1 MSTPLFMTSFRSA
14 LFQRQMAGGK
24 INMWSKAKRNKR
36 YTENCNFP
44 LISPSWKPSPREQM
58 KCLLLQQ
65 RRKSGEMSHVS
76 WFLQD
81 AKYHVCESD
90 RRQAHQLARCRLP
103 LWNRTCSALTSNSLY
118 IYLSLAPDKGH
129 EPVSEPPPRV
139 RRNFSDFVVMKKKN
153 VKCSLWPSS

>member
-14 LFQRQMAGGK
+14 LFQRQMAVGK

-90 RRQAHQLARCRLP
+90 RHTSSPGVDYLYETGHAVPLQATP
-103 LWNRTCSALTSNSLY
+103 STSTSLWLQTRAMNL
-118 IYLSLAPDKGH
+118 YLSHLQGW
-129 EPVSEPPPRV
+129 EGTLVTLLWWR
-139 RRNFSDFVVMKKKN
+139 KKM
-153 VKCSLWPSS
+153 